1 MSLVKPGQVEKLDQQ
16 QQQQSLRSVTSSCS
30 RMKLPDSTATD
41 APKEQEQEEW
51 QEQEEGQEEEKQ
63 IKN

>member
-1 MSLVKPGQVEKLDQQ
+1 
-16 QQQQSLRSVTSSCS
+16 
-30 RMKLPDSTATD
+30 MKLSDSTATD